1 MIDVN
6 EIFQYI
12 LKKRYIYTS
21 NGSYLSYAQNYQES
35 TIFLRVS
42 LTRLKP
48 ASCEVSFAKMHAY
61 LIL

>member
-21 NGSYLSYAQNYQES
+21 NGSYLSYVQNYQGS
-35 TIFLRVS
+35 TIFLRIS

-48 ASCEVSFAKMHAY
+48 F
-61 LIL
+61 L